1 MPEGLEL
8 GTDGSGGVV
17 DGSGVAE
24 SGLIDGSTE
33 AAGGVA
39 VLLAEADF
47 EFFLKWSP
55 VGMEDRVVVV
65 LSGEVSIVDID
76 INQTLKSER
85 EIDKK

>member
-1 MPEGLEL
+1 M
-8 GTDGSGGVV
+8 
-17 DGSGVAE
+17 
-24 SGLIDGSTE
+24 
-33 AAGGVA
+33 
-39 VLLAEADF
+39 LLAEADF
-47 EFFLKWSP
+47 KFFLKWSP